1 MMKSNNQMFYDSLG
15 SFFCGKST
23 EDTIKKLNT
32 QIYDDTDIT
41 IKLGATNSI
50 DYQNEDSK
58 YGPFC
63 YKIVSLDSEGADKE
77 INSFVSE
84 LNTKLKKSGT
94 NAGYSDKG
102 NHWSIFYLLK
112 ELISKLEQCKY
123 NFFRGQTESWP
134 TIPALFRR
142 KVKKGNKD
150 KIFYYELFE
159 QLYKQVSQEY
169 PDRIKYYSI
178 NDNLDDRADQLAK
191 LQHYELPTSLLDIT
205 DSPFVALLFL
215 TNAGNGVINKPKF
228 EAFKMSI
235 EEHSNSSLLT
245 FVRKGQDNQRI
256 RAQHGAFIN
265 YDKLRDYTH
274 FTKDEVKIKDDFLK
288 IPRISITIEF
298 TKEETQKLLKNEEEA
313 ISKVNEEGYFFSKE
327 DIEKVIKGE
336 KELKDIMEGIILDS
350 LTPTKKYSKAN
361 IKAVEE
367 SLKAQ
372 DFEEKYYKV
381 IQEELS
387 RKLEEYGYFLHAL
400 FPDFGD
406 YLGYLSKNFEDES
419 DHKKDDAKIDP
430 NPSKLIDDQT
440 L

>member
-1 MMKSNNQMFYDSLG
+1 MTSNNQMFYDSLG

-23 EDTIKKLNT
+23 EDTIKKLNS
-32 QIYDDTDIT
+32 QIYNDTDIT

-50 DYQNEDSK
+50 DNQNEDSK

-63 YKIVSLDSEGADKE
+63 YKIVSLYSKGADEE

-94 NAGYSDKG
+94 NAGYNEKG

-112 ELISKLEQCKY
+112 ELISKLEQCEY

-134 TIPALFRR
+134 TIPALFRK
-142 KVKKGNKD
+142 KVNKD
-150 KIFYYELFE
+150 SKFYYELFE

-169 PDRIKYYSI
+169 PDRVEYYSI
-178 NDNLDDRADQLAK
+178 DEDLDARADQLAK

-215 TNAGNGVINKPKF
+215 SNSGNRIIKEPKF

-235 EEHSNSSLLT
+235 EEHSKSSLLT
-245 FVRKGQDNQRI
+245 FVRKGHDNQRI

-265 YDKLRDYTH
+265 YDKLSKYTH
-274 FTKDEVKIKDDFLK
+274 FTKDEIKISDEFRR
-288 IPRISITIEF
+288 IPRVSITIEF
-298 TKEETQKLLKNEEEA
+298 SKKETEELLKNEEEL
-313 ISKVNEEGYFFSKE
+313 ISKVKEEEGYFFSKE
-327 DIEKVIKGE
+327 DIEKVRKGE
-336 KELKDIMEGIILDS
+336 KTLDDIMGGTLSENLK
-350 LTPTKKYSKAN
+350 PTQKYSKAN
-361 IKAVEE
+361 IKAVKE

-372 DFEEKYYKV
+372 DFKEKYYKV
-381 IQEELS
+381 IQDELI
-387 RKLEEYGYFLHAL
+387 RKLGEYGYFSHTL

-406 YLGYLSKNFEDES
+406 YLGYLSKNFVDVS
-419 DHKKDDAKIDP
+419 DDKKDETKIDL
-430 NPSKLIDDQT
+430 SKLSDD
-440 L
+440 